1 MKKTKDL
8 LSIVMPV
15 YNEEEIIET
24 VIQDWHNTLSEL
36 AVNFEIRCYNDGSMD
51 NTLKILEQLKATY
64 PNLVVINKPNTG
76 HGPTIL
82 RGYAEARHADWI
94 FQIDS
99 DNEIRA
105 DQFASFW
112 EMRESYD
119 FLLGKRSHK
128 DFPLSR
134 QFISYVAWLVVRLG
148 FGSKLVD
155 VNSPFRLFRSAAV
168 SPLIQRIPVDTF
180 APNVLITGMVAGTKQ
195 LRCKEIPIQ
204 NQFRQT
210 GTVSI
215 KHFKLFKVALRSFKE
230 SIAFVMENRRLI

>member
-1 MKKTKDL
+1 MKKTEDL

-24 VIQDWHNTLSEL
+24 VVKDWHDTLS
-36 AVNFEIRCYNDGSMD
+36 AMGVNFEIRCYNDGSKD
-51 NTLKILEQLKATY
+51 NTQEILGQLKTTY
-64 PNLVVINKPNTG
+64 PSLVVINKPNTG

-82 RGYAEARHADWI
+82 RGYAESRHADWI

-105 DQFASFW
+105 DQFAAFW
-112 EMRESYD
+112 EIRDGYD
-119 FLLGKRSHK
+119 FLLGQRSHK
-128 DFPLSR
+128 DFPISR
-134 QFISYVAWLVVRLG
+134 QFISYVAWFVVRTG

-155 VNSPFRLFRSAAV
+155 VNSPFRLFRSTAL

-180 APNVLITGMVAGTKQ
+180 APNVLITGMAAGAKD
-195 LRCKEIPIQ
+195 LRCKEMPIE

-230 SIAFVMENRRLI
+230 SITFVMRNRKVI